1 MTPDQA
7 TELTRNSLWL
17 ALQIAG
23 PLLVV
28 CLVVGLVMS
37 VFQAAT
43 QLADQT
49 LSFVPKLFAAV
60 FSGAALLPWM
70 ASRLTD
76 FARLLIESI
85 PHAG

>member
-23 PLLVV
+23 PLLAV
-28 CLVVGLVMS
+28 CLVVGLVVS

-49 LSFVPKLFAAV
+49 LNFVPKLFAAV
-60 FSGAALLPWM
+60 FAGAALLPWM